1 MNKSKLL
8 NIFKI
13 SFFIILIVF
22 ALKFIILFVQEGFQI
37 SNYLILSFDRWY
49 RDVLVIFFGVFMYKY
64 LDN

>member
-8 NIFKI
+8 NVLKI

-64 LDN
+64 LE

>member
-22 ALKFIILFVQEGFQI
+22 AFKFIILFVQEGFQI